1 METLKK
7 IGMFFLLFLTIVG
20 ALGTIGW
27 LIYSKAWV
35 ILAGALIVDGWA
47 AKPFISAVKRF
58 LDGGEAE

>member
-7 IGMFFLLFLTIVG
+7 FGMFFLLFLTIVG

-35 ILAGALIVDGWA
+35 ILAGALVVDGWA
-47 AKPFISAVKRF
+47 AKPYINAVKQF
-58 LDGGEAE
+58 INGSEAE